1 MKIVYAKEFAKEFK
15 KLPVSMQRLYRK
27 QEDIFKENWR
37 HPRLK
42 VKKLKD
48 HRFRSRSESLVLI
61 AFSLCSSTRTLRC
74 SLLSATAKM
83 FTIESGCAW
92 EVELK

>member
-37 HPRLK
+37 DPRLK

-48 HRFRSRSESLVLI
+48 HPLPFSFRNH
-61 AFSLCSSTRTLRC
+61 
-74 SLLSATAKM
+74 SLLSRSLCVRRRGYCVVRYYRPSQRCLRLGMVVYGK
-83 FTIESGCAW
+83 W
-92 EVELK
+92 D